1 MINFT
6 LFKVFFTIGLF
17 SFGGGYAM
25 ISIIQAEMESQG
37 WISATEFADI
47 IAISQMTPGPLST
60 NTATYVGMNTSGI
73 LGATMA
79 TLAVSLPSFIIMI
92 TVSHYFAQFEENK
105 IIKWILKGI
114 RPVTI
119 GLIFSAV
126 VFLAEASILNTDAQ
140 LGFSLSKI
148 TSLFDIKSTIIFI
161 LVFISC
167 LKFKLHPILVVVI
180 SALMGLIIL

>member
-1 MINFT
+1 MINFA

-25 ISIIQAEMESQG
+25 ISIIQTEMESHS

-47 IAISQMTPGPLST
+47 IAISQMTPGPIAT

-92 TVSHYFAQFEENK
+92 IVSHYFSQFEKNK
-105 IIKWILKGI
+105 IINWILKGI
-114 RPVTI
+114 RPITI

-126 VFLAEASILNTDAQ
+126 VFLAEASILNKDAQ
-140 LGFSLSKI
+140 LEFNLSKI
-148 TSLFDIKSTIIFI
+148 TSSFDIRSTI
-161 LVFISC
+161 VFIFVFITC

-180 SALMGLIIL
+180 SALIGLIIL